1 MITYDIEKLKT
12 LSKFIKEILE
22 VCSRS
27 LLKKFLHNLLNT
39 YTCILDPCMYLCLFV
54 NTYIEHEPVL
64 YQWSWLNKE
73 KIELNSCFYWL
84 PVY

>member
-27 LLKKFLHNLLNT
+27 LLKKFLHNLLYYIYMYSGSLHVFVFICKYLYWT
-39 YTCILDPCMYLCLFV
+39 WTSPIPVILV
-54 NTYIEHEPVL
+54 E
-64 YQWSWLNKE
+64 
-73 KIELNSCFYWL
+73 
-84 PVY
+84 